1 MKKRDRILLLS
12 VFLTA
17 LIITLLTILAKFQ
30 LEQFKKA
37 YFAEEKQEIVMLAKQ
52 VSWAV
57 KPVLE
62 SRNYKELQEYCSLF
76 KNSDTSITVKKG
88 DKIIADSS
96 YKEPVKNSD
105 AEDAETFII
114 SQTVYHSMPIKAG
127 TETYTLTISTTVQD
141 ISKTIAKAKKIII
154 FSIIIGIFIV
164 IILSLY
170 VFNMYKSFNQLQ
182 NSTVKISEGDLD
194 TEIFI
199 PRAGIL
205 YELACAVKKMSRR
218 LKLQIIEMRRLENF
232 RSDFIASISHEIKTP
247 LTGILSAVEILE
259 EQIQEENPAVTK
271 CLTILNKQSQRL
283 NSLVQD
289 ILSLS
294 EIEKRKLS
302 DRKDFKIFNLASTIK
317 SSILMCTV
325 SDIKINTKLEDI
337 EICGDSSLIERA
349 LINLIMNAI
358 KYSKSETIDISL
370 EKKEN
375 FAEIRI
381 RDYGIGIP
389 QEHLPRL
396 FEHFYRVDKARSR
409 DMGGTGLGLAIVKNI
424 IILHN
429 GSVSVVSENGCE
441 FIIRLPLLT

>member
-1 MKKRDRILLLS
+1 M
-12 VFLTA
+12 
-17 LIITLLTILAKFQ
+17 
-30 LEQFKKA
+30 
-37 YFAEEKQEIVMLAKQ
+37 
-52 VSWAV
+52 
-57 KPVLE
+57 
-62 SRNYKELQEYCSLF
+62 
-76 KNSDTSITVKKG
+76 
-88 DKIIADSS
+88 
-96 YKEPVKNSD
+96 
-105 AEDAETFII
+105 
-114 SQTVYHSMPIKAG
+114 
-127 TETYTLTISTTVQD
+127 
-141 ISKTIAKAKKIII
+141 
-154 FSIIIGIFIV
+154 
-164 IILSLY
+164 
-170 VFNMYKSFNQLQ
+170 
-182 NSTVKISEGDLD
+182 
-194 TEIFI
+194 
-199 PRAGIL
+199 
-205 YELACAVKKMSRR
+205 
-218 LKLQIIEMRRLENF
+218 
-232 RSDFIASISHEIKTP
+232 
-247 LTGILSAVEILE
+247 
-259 EQIQEENPAVTK
+259 
-271 CLTILNKQSQRL
+271 
-283 NSLVQD
+283 QD

-396 FEHFYRVDKARSR
+396 FEHFYRVDKARSL

-424 IILHN
+424 IKLHN